1 MVDRKKPKDDQKRVV
16 NAPFPGGVLP
26 GLGGGHA
33 PSHDDVAPLSV
44 SQGDAPKGPRKV
56 PGGGTPYT
64 PPSGT
69 STE

>member
-16 NAPFPGGVLP
+16 NAPFPGGVLSGP
-26 GLGGGHA
+26 GGGHG

-64 PPSGT
+64 PPRTT
-69 STE
+69 SAL